1 MNQQQSEARQQSEA
15 KQQSRGVSTD
25 MSPAAVTRR
34 LQICSDL
41 SALCSQL
48 GNARPV
54 GVLPAELTMDRRDV
68 SADEHPG
75 QEAGSR
81 GPEPQ

>member
-1 MNQQQSEARQQSEA
+1 MNQQPSEA

-34 LQICSDL
+34 LQICSNL
-41 SALCSQL
+41 SALCRKLRKASPA
-48 GNARPV
+48 GARPDEV
-54 GVLPAELTMDRRDV
+54 KMIRRDV

-75 QEAGSR
+75 QEAGS
-81 GPEPQ
+81 GAAEPL